1 MLYCLL
7 VSTVELNIDIY
18 KFWTITQPESHP
30 TLQLASN
37 IQLHYTR
44 PKDARQICCDTLN

>member
-1 MLYCLL
+1 MLYYLL
-7 VSTVELNIDIY
+7 VSIVQLNIDIY

-37 IQLHYTR
+37 IQDHYIR
-44 PKDARQICCDTLN
+44 LKDARQICCVVIH